1 MKRQDR
7 FFFCCGLILLASEIW
22 KQWTLTFQLNH
33 GVYNFWYFPFQLCS
47 VPMYVCLILPW
58 VRSGKLYQALL
69 AFLMDFSLL
78 GGIFAFCDT
87 SGMHYRYSA
96 SYCPLLCL
104 ALRPDRHRRS
114 PPDISE
120 RKTQDKSPYRGPAL
134 CYLICCLIA
143 TGLNLFC
150 YQYGSINMFYISPH
164 YPMTQKLFC
173 QLARVMGVR
182 AVSPAIV
189 GASLLGGYL
198 IHRLGTTTLTS
209 RSSL

>member
-58 VRSGKLYQALL
+58 IRSGKLYQALL

-87 SGMHYRYSA
+87 SGMHYRYA
-96 SYCPLLCL
+96 PLTVHSFAWHF
-104 ALRPDRHRRS
+104 ALIGIGAAAGYVR
-114 PPDISE
+114 

-134 CYLICCLIA
+134 CYLACCLIA

-164 YPMTQKLFC
+164 YPMTQKFFC
-173 QLARVMGVR
+173 QLARVIGDPGGI
-182 AVSPAIV
+182 ACYI

>member
-1 MKRQDR
+1 MKRQNR

-58 VRSGKLYQALL
+58 IRSGKLYQTLL

-87 SGMHYRYSA
+87 SKTTDVPVRGIMVIPRDS
-96 SYCPLLCL
+96 CP
-104 ALRPDRHRRS
+104 
-114 PPDISE
+114 
-120 RKTQDKSPYRGPAL
+120 
-134 CYLICCLIA
+134 ICCLIA

-173 QLARVMGVR
+173 QLARVIGDPGGI
-182 AVSPAIV
+182 ACYI

>member
-1 MKRQDR
+1 MKRQNR

-58 VRSGKLYQALL
+58 IRSGKLYQALL

-87 SGMHYRYSA
+87 SGMHYRYA
-96 SYCPLLCL
+96 PL
-104 ALRPDRHRRS
+104 APRRRRGFS
-114 PPDISE
+114 PQAEPGYIR

-173 QLARVMGVR
+173 QLARVIGDPGGI
-182 AVSPAIV
+182 ACYI

-198 IHRLGTTTLTS
+198 IHRLETTTLTS

>member
-1 MKRQDR
+1 MKRQNR

-58 VRSGKLYQALL
+58 IRSGKLYQTLL

-87 SGMHYRYSA
+87 SGMHYRYR
-96 SYCPLLCL
+96 PLTVHSFAWHF
-104 ALRPDRHRRS
+104 ALIGIGITAGYIR
-114 PPDISE
+114 

-173 QLARVMGVR
+173 QLARVIGDPGGI
-182 AVSPAIV
+182 ACYI
-189 GASLLGGYL
+189 GASL